1 MSDYSDH
8 YLAVDRAMQL
18 VPGRWDSEVVRDAA
32 DHLDRRTRR
41 DLIEWGD
48 TDDEA
53 RHLTIVLLLWLA
65 RRQSGEQAA
74 PGRAAWLL
82 LALLVLQAM
91 PATASAGSHQPAAAL
106 APVPGD
112 SYARTLVIAPGAPPV
127 PALIAGARG

>member
-91 PATASAGSHQPAAAL
+91 PATASAGQSPARRS
-106 APVPGD
+106 PG
-112 SYARTLVIAPGAPPV
+112 PGP
-127 PALIAGARG
+127 RG